1 MSALAKPAAAP
12 DFLDMKDLD
21 LYRVFAY
28 AFGLPARE
36 RFDWLSRADS
46 QAGLTLLCE
55 EYGVSAPHEP
65 RVFARYADYEAAYLS
80 LFEVGLPE
88 PPVPLLESSHHR
100 AVPAQQIVLDCVN
113 FYMVL
118 GLRHQGSSYSADHL
132 VTQLEFL
139 AAARFAREAAADAEK
154 RSELLR
160 LERDFIER
168 HLLIWLPVAAA
179 KLEKLDPPLFPP
191 LLRLVH
197 AFLAKRMESLSERA
211 LE

>member
-1 MSALAKPAAAP
+1 MSVLAKPATAT
-12 DFLDMKDLD
+12 DSLGMKDVD

-28 AFGLPARE
+28 VFGLPARE
-36 RFDWLSRADS
+36 RFDWLSRPDS
-46 QAGLTLLCE
+46 QAALALLCE
-55 EYGVSAPHEP
+55 EYGVSAPSGP

-88 PPVPLLESSHHR
+88 PAVPLLESSHHR
-100 AVPAQQIVLDCVN
+100 AVPPQQIVLDCVN
-113 FYMVL
+113 FYAVL
-118 GLRHQGSSYSADHL
+118 GLRQQGSSYPADHL

-160 LERDFIER
+160 LERDFIGR
-168 HLLIWLPVAAA
+168 HLLIWLPRAVA

-197 AFLAKRMESLSERA
+197 AFLAKRGETFGECA
-211 LE
+211 PG

>member
-1 MSALAKPAAAP
+1 MKALIQPAAEMAP
-12 DFLDMKDLD
+12 PDLRDLD
-21 LYRVFAY
+21 LYRVFAF
-28 AFGLPARE
+28 ALGLPARE
-36 RFDWLSRADS
+36 RFDWLSRVDS
-46 QAGLTLLCE
+46 QAALALLCE
-55 EYGVSAPHEP
+55 EYGVSALHEP

-113 FYMVL
+113 FYAVL
-118 GLRHQGSSYSADHL
+118 GLRHQGSSYPADHL

-154 RSELLR
+154 RTELLR
-160 LERDFIER
+160 LERNFIER
-168 HLLIWLPVAAA
+168 HLLIWLPGAAA

-197 AFLAKRMESLSERA
+197 AFLAKRVESLSEWAR
-211 LE
+211 E